1 MTTSTM
7 YRDMLTNLIMSNSNI
22 DQVQEYITTKGLS
35 IKSKTLKAML
45 LECCHNYFRPS
56 VVSKIQSKMSDDAF
70 MTEYIEKLLQKFRKD
85 IYQYCKANQAATVKQ
100 PHTPLNSYT
109 KLPSETSYIR
119 DEDYEQ
125 PIKDINYADILSS
138 MGLVTQQ
145 PQQLKLESISVKKP
159 MSKHQSND
167 HVNTTSA
174 STLSNV
180 SPSDMAKMTLPP
192 DTDDDVFVKPK
203 SSYPRQYD
211 NQTSTANSTSPS
223 LSIDS
228 NQLEQLKIQLFNQV
242 YSEVI
247 AKVNSEVIP
256 YIIDSLMQT
265 GKPHESQ
272 ISNGQHGNGYHNP
285 DHHSNGHHD
294 TSNDRY

>member
-1 MTTSTM
+1 
-7 YRDMLTNLIMSNSNI
+7 MLTNLIMSNSNI
-22 DQVQEYITTKGLS
+22 GLVQDYIATKGLS
-35 IKSKTLKAML
+35 IKSKTLRSML

-56 VVSKIQSKMSDDAF
+56 VVSKIQSKMADDVF

-85 IYQYCKANQAATVKQ
+85 ICQYCKSNQAAVVKQ
-100 PHTPLNSYT
+100 PHAPLNSHT
-109 KLPSETSYIR
+109 KLPSDTSYIR
-119 DEDYEQ
+119 DQDYEQ

-159 MSKHQSND
+159 MSNKYQSND

-174 STLSNV
+174 STLGNV
-180 SPSDMAKMTLPP
+180 NPIDMAKMTLPP
-192 DTDDDVFVKPK
+192 DTDDVVFVKPK

-211 NQTSTANSTSPS
+211 NQTNTTNSTSQP
-223 LSIDS
+223 LPIDS

-247 AKVNSEVIP
+247 AKVNGEVIP

-294 TSNDRY
+294 ISNDRY